1 LSFDEL
7 LFVNDVVQL
16 VLGNCD
22 ASIMLIDKNAG
33 KIYLH
38 ILKFLFI
45 FLVLHEYKS
54 HVKTYWAII

>member
-38 ILKFLFI
+38 ILKFLFS
-45 FLVLHEYKS
+45 FFGAS
-54 HVKTYWAII
+54 